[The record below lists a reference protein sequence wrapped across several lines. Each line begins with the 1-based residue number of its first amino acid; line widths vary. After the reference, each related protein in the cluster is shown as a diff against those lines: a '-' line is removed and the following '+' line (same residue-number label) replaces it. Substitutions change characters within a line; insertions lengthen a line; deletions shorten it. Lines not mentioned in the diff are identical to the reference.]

1 MGVLGVVSTGQG
13 LASPSRASINK
24 EPSTLDS
31 FALLASAVYVAGT
44 CEKHASSATVPPNG
58 TPQAARFRAPWI
70 TSFFRIVRLPRGRFN
85 WFPRRLAPS
94 SCWRASRRGAGIGE
108 VHTLQ
113 MDFD

>member
-58 TPQAARFRAPWI
+58 TPQAARFRAPCI
-70 TSFFRIVRLPRGRFN
+70 TSFRRIVRLPRGRFN
-85 WFPRRLAPS
+85 WFPRRLLRRHAAGITS
-94 SCWRASRRGAGIGE
+94 WSRHRRGSHAPDG
-108 VHTLQ
+108 L
-113 MDFD
+113 